1 MVDAL
6 NRIRHWLAPA
16 GTLVDIR
23 PAPVRVS
30 LEVVAGDACSVAGH
44 LADTDAERGP
54 SIRHTRAEEAMSTAL
69 ARGWYIV
76 EARDAFSFLH
86 QADTLAAM
94 RDHVASLWKHARFDE
109 DSWRRAE
116 ASMNSRRAAVV
127 QLREEVIAARLRP
140 TVLRP

>member
-1 MVDAL
+1 MDGAEAAL
-6 NRIRHWLAPA
+6 
-16 GTLVDIR
+16 T
-23 PAPVRVS
+23 PVRQDPDRREDAMLS
-30 LEVVAGDACSVAGH
+30 RLLPELAGKRALEIGCGNGR
-44 LADTDAERGP
+44 LTRKYAERGP

-116 ASMNSRRAAVV
+116 ASMDGRRAAVV
-127 QLREEVIAARLRP
+127 QLREEV
-140 TVLRP
+140 